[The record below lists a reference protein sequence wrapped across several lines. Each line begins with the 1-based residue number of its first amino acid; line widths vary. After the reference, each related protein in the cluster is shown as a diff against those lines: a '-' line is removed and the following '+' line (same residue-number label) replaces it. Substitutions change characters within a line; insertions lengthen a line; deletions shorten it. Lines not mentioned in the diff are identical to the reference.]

1 MKTLARLACIA
12 FALAGSSAWAQI
24 VVSEVEDTNHCK
36 KMMVTNSS
44 DHKWVVSI
52 PHHYAGVTSDG
63 TPWTNDWETAVTVYP
78 RSTAYTW
85 TASGLVDCTKPYRFT
100 FQWRGQD
107 QTAIEEAEAKRINDS
122 REAVIRAELER
133 QAEVKRLNDERQRR
147 LEAEAAAKQAAADA
161 RAAASAKAKQDM
173 LNMQAQQESQR
184 RAEEQ
189 RLIAAGDPRCR
200 TFTLADYN
208 KCKMR
213 IDAEDQ
219 QSAQV
224 NSARAKII
232 ASIDPRMC
240 ASPGY
245 GSVGS
250 AEDMRQTQLAIENAL
265 AACRANRQSIDVV
278 SRTGLKVSPINPQ
291 TCASPGWGGNVQTD
305 ADRRDVQAYIDQLI
319 AQCRQGQAGVMAANQ
334 QAQMFAAQQAAEQA
348 AIAAQAEAQRRAEAQ
363 RQLDSTI
370 AASRAEIQN
379 TNADFKQQSQD
390 LQQSNAELEAWLN
403 SH

>member
-1 MKTLARLACIA
+1 MKNLARLACIL
-12 FALAGSSAWAQI
+12 FALAGSNAWAQI
-24 VVSEVEDTNHCK
+24 VVSEVEDTNRCK

-44 DHKWVVSI
+44 DHKWVVTI
-52 PHHYAGVTSDG
+52 PYHYAGTTSDG

-78 RSTAYTW
+78 RSTAYAW
-85 TASGLVDCTKPYRFT
+85 TSPGLVDCTKQYRFT
-100 FQWRGQD
+100 FQWRSQD

-147 LEAEAAAKQAAADA
+147 LEAEAAAKQAAAEA
-161 RAAASAKAKQDM
+161 KAAADAQRKQNM
-173 LNMQAQQESQR
+173 LNMQAQAEAQR

-189 RLIAAGDPRCR
+189 RIINAGDPRCH

-219 QSAQV
+219 QTAQV
-224 NSARAKII
+224 NANRAKII
-232 ASIDPRMC
+232 ASIDPRLC
-240 ASPGY
+240 QSPGY

-250 AEDMRQTQLAIENAL
+250 QDDMRQTEQAIQNAL
-265 AACRANRQSIDVV
+265 VACRANRQSIDVV
-278 SRTGLKVSPINPQ
+278 SRTGLVVSPINPQ

-305 ADRRDVQAYIDQLI
+305 ADRRDVDAYINQLI
-319 AQCRQGQAGVMAANQ
+319 AQCRQGQAGVIAANQ
-334 QAQMFAAQQAAEQA
+334 QQQMYAAQQAAA
-348 AIAAQAEAQRRAEAQ
+348 AAQAEAERRAEAQ
-363 RQLDSTI
+363 RQLNASM
-370 AASRAEIQN
+370 AASVAEIQN
-379 TNADFKQQSQD
+379 SNNDIRQQSQD
-390 LQQSNAELEAWLN
+390 IQRDNADLEAWLN